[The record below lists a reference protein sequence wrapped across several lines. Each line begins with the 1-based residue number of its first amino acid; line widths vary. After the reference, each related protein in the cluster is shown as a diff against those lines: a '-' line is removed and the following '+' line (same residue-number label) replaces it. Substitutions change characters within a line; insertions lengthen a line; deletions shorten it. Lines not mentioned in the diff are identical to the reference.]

1 MQKKQI
7 EITCPCCSSKLAVD
21 VLTETVLRAS
31 APAELDET
39 GRPKVD
45 TKRWTGA
52 EERVEDR
59 SAKAEDRLESALS
72 AEKDKETRL
81 DDLFDKARAKVKRR
95 ESEGEDSNDDA
106 I

>member
-7 EITCPCCSSKLAVD
+7 AITCPCCESKLAVD

-31 APAELDET
+31 APAELDEM
-39 GRPKVD
+39 GKPKVH
-45 TKRWTGA
+45 TTRWTDAAKRIQG
-52 EERVEDR
+52 R

-72 AEKDKETRL
+72 EEKDKETRL

-95 ESEGEDSNDDA
+95 ESESEDSES
-106 I
+106 